1 MKFIYSQQV
10 GLNNATL
17 FQQLIPHMF
26 INIAFTKKPPINNV
40 MLYTINRQRNHLWKR
55 SLDLLALNQD
65 PSITCPQREQD
76 KDYPIKEIW
85 LWSHWNLN
93 ENSVRIIRLK
103 RYGYEVIYTSMTIHF
118 LIWFPFSNSSVYHLD
133 VQINCC
139 TTWNRNR
146 FNHRKISETFMAA

>member
-1 MKFIYSQQV
+1 MSHCLDPLV
-10 GLNNATL
+10 V
-17 FQQLIPHMF
+17 
-26 INIAFTKKPPINNV
+26 NIWIFKMDYEIILWFYLCRSLGHNV

-76 KDYPIKEIW
+76 KDYPIKEVW
-85 LWSHWNLN
+85 LWSYWNLN

-103 RYGYEVIYTSMTIHF
+103 RYGYEVIYTAMTIHF

-133 VQINCC
+133 GILVICVA
-139 TTWNRNR
+139 WN
-146 FNHRKISETFMAA
+146 I